1 MITRHGFLYTPPM
14 LGHSVF
20 APIPALGQTPAPA
33 AAPQTVVVQAPAAAP
48 SGAPSVNEGVS
59 LLGILLV
66 GGAILVALEVGGV
79 VDIFGLD
86 KLRQA
91 SHKGKASKKDCHCK

>member
-20 APIPALGQTPAPA
+20 APIPALGQAPA
-33 AAPQTVVVQAPAAAP
+33 AAPQTVVVQAPATAPAAP
-48 SGAPSVNEGVS
+48 SSVNEGVS
-59 LLGILLV
+59 LLGLLLV
-66 GGAILVALEVGGV
+66 GGAVLVALEVGGV

-86 KLRQA
+86 KLRQT
-91 SHKGKASKKDCHCK
+91 SGKGKASKKDCHCK